1 MCDIPY
7 RIAYR
12 SVTYRD
18 PMTPTAGRILL
29 VDDEP
34 SLLKMMSVYLGRLSY
49 AVITCSDTEEA
60 WAQVE
65 AAHSAF
71 AVAILDATM
80 PGMGVEALALK
91 MLQAN
96 PLLSVI
102 VASGY
107 PMEMTAVQAAEPG
120 RVTFLHKPFSP
131 EMLAMEVR
139 RIFGTQEEN
148 V

>member
-1 MCDIPY
+1 
-7 RIAYR
+7 
-12 SVTYRD
+12 
-18 PMTPTAGRILL
+18 MTPTPGSILL

-34 SLLKMMSVYLGRLSY
+34 SLLKMMSVYLGRLGY
-49 AVITCSDTEEA
+49 AIITCGGTDEA

-65 AAHSAF
+65 AAPSKF

-80 PGMGVEALALK
+80 PGMSVEALALK

-96 PLLSVI
+96 PVLSVI

-107 PMEMTAVQAAEPG
+107 PIDMTAVQAAGPG

-131 EMLAMEVR
+131 EMLALAVR
-139 RIFGTQEEN
+139 RIFATQEEDI
-148 V
+148 